1 MSKRKVLFF
10 LSPGVG
16 GAQRVSV
23 LFSKL
28 LDTSQ
33 YEVIYAIVGEAKSSI
48 MDFLPQGAI
57 IKQIKIRNIYDFTTF
72 KIISL
77 LKREK
82 PYAVF
87 CSQLYLNN
95 RVILAAKLLGG
106 IRVVIRSNAM
116 VDNLK
121 KMKATFWLAKKT
133 YGVADRIIAQSN
145 SMKEEIISTFQIPS
159 EKIKVI
165 YNPVDK
171 GLIAEKLKMT
181 FPPKALD
188 ETWFVCVGRVA
199 PVKDYETILRSF
211 NKVKSQLPKSHLYIV
226 GEYSETSDYYVKL
239 MKLIE
244 VDNLTNYVHFI
255 GYTNNPFVWM
265 KCADV
270 FVLSSI
276 KEGLP
281 NALIEAVYLGTPVV
295 STDCAEVVRKTVV
308 DGVNGFIF
316 KQGAVDELAEK
327 MVNAISINTTG
338 ADSYVGAADEGVNNI
353 FSF

>member
-1 MSKRKVLFF
+1 MCKRKVLFF

-33 YEVIYAIVGEAKSSI
+33 YEVIYVIVGEAKSSI
-48 MDFLPQGAI
+48 MDFLPIGAT

-72 KIISL
+72 KIMTL
-77 LKREK
+77 LRREK

-87 CSQLYLNN
+87 CSQMYLNN
-95 RVILAAKLLGG
+95 RIILAAKLLGG

-133 YGVADRIIAQSN
+133 YRKADRIIAQSN
-145 SMKEEIISTFQIPS
+145 SMKEEIISIFRIPS

-171 GLIAEKLKMT
+171 GLIAEKLKMA

-199 PVKDYETILRSF
+199 PVKDYETVLRSF
-211 NKVKSQLPKSHLYIV
+211 IKVRLQLPKSHLYIV
-226 GEYSETSDYYVKL
+226 GEYSETSDYYMQLEKL
-239 MKLIE
+239 VEAEKIT
-244 VDNLTNYVHFI
+244 DFVHFV
-255 GYTNNPFVWM
+255 GYTSNPFVWT

-270 FVLSSI
+270 FILSSI

-281 NALIEAVYLGTPVV
+281 NALIEALYLGTPVV

-327 MVNAISINTTG
+327 MITAISISTSETG
-338 ADSYVGAADEGVNNI
+338 SYVGASEQEINSI
-353 FSF
+353 FCF

>member
-1 MSKRKVLFF
+1 MNKKKVLLF
-10 LSPGVG
+10 LSPVVG

-33 YEVIYAIVGEAKSSI
+33 YEVVYAIVGEAKSSI
-48 MDFLPQGAI
+48 TDFLPQGAI
-57 IKQIKIRNIYDFTTF
+57 VKKIKIRNIYDFSTF
-72 KIISL
+72 KIIAL
-77 LKREK
+77 MKREK

-87 CSQLYLNN
+87 CSQMYLNN

-106 IRVVIRSNAM
+106 IRVVIRSNSV

-121 KMKATFWLAKKT
+121 KWKTIFWLAKKT
-133 YGVADRIIAQSN
+133 YGKADRIIAQSN
-145 SMKEEIISTFQIPS
+145 SMKEEIISTLQIPS
-159 EKIKVI
+159 EKIMVI

-171 GLIAEKLKMT
+171 GLIAEKLKSPLPT
-181 FPPKALD
+181 KAVD

-199 PVKDYETILRSF
+199 PVKDYETVLHSF
-211 NKVKSQLPKSHLYIV
+211 NKVKSQLPKSYLYIV

-239 MKLIE
+239 MKLIKE
-244 VDNLTNYVHFI
+244 EKLTDSVHFI

-270 FVLSSI
+270 FILSSI
-276 KEGLP
+276 LEGLP
-281 NALIEAVYLGTPVV
+281 NALIEAVYIGTPVV
-295 STDCAEVVRKTVV
+295 STDCAEVVRKTVI

-316 KQGAVDELAEK
+316 EQGAVEELAEK
-327 MVNAISINTTG
+327 MINAISINTTG
-338 ADSYVGAADEGVNNI
+338 ADSYVGADEEEVNNI